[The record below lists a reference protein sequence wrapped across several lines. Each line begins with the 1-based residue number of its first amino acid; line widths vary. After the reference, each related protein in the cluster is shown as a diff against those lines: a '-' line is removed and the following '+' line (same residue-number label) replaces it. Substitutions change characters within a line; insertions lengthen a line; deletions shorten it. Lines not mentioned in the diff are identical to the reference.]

1 LGGYSLP
8 LPEGAFFELEES
20 DRISGSE
27 GSGVVF
33 VAGFACPDGG
43 LCYSAGFV
51 LASAG
56 GEFVAVVDFVLNGS
70 PVENSGWVAFGDWV
84 FVRGGVVLRLDCRDR
99 DLSAGGVAGVDSFVF
114 PVSDGSQTRY
124 VCHNAISQ
132 ELFEALTAEGAEG
145 GGVLRFVE
153 RVGESSSES
162 FAVAAQISSQIFETF
177 GGYDTPLPVGASFA
191 LSHVFFRSVPA
202 VEWSR
207 YFDCFLFY
215 RASIPPAP
223 PALPGTTGAPIVT
236 ILIPIPYPYPFE
248 CKGMAVVAYYD
259 IPNEIYSVSLVYS
272 QFNDRITSGFWH
284 FKLPGVPAVRLNCA
298 DQDLERD
305 DEADNDSYTTRER
318 LAEMPEGDTQFRYNP
333 ALIPFLPIDR
343 TTYVCRNTITREQYN
358 RLISIIPSVEE
369 NLRGPEATLQFVG
382 GCEHYHLAG
391 CLPFMDDTSFDLC
404 RDGGLLGGDVR
415 LLFEAVGCAGSVA
428 DSEWDFSLAYSEGSS
443 AASRTVAL
451 SYAVDE
457 GLSSEAM
464 LFAAGYWR
472 ITSEAS
478 PNRSVVVNCSGTD
491 LARSDS
497 NTVDDVY
504 VEEAVLSGESRTRYV
519 CFDRN
524 VPVGVLRTL
533 ARFGSDITVTYLGT
547 QVQQSNLIP
556 GCAAVLDE
564 CLPLAVGASF
574 ELCEE
579 TGSLGTDNL
588 FEFHYQYEAEECED
602 AMADDAVDLFVSYT
616 HDAPTNRRTINLTYS
631 TNGDQSSNPGLFA
644 PGYWRISGPRFS
656 VVFECLDT
664 DLSRSTQSDQ
674 DDVVLS
680 LFGAGAANAFTSYSC
695 SDRDVDSRVQRTFA
709 AFGDTLTL
717 TYLGSQPESSVLAPP
732 APGAAA
738 DPEYTVSF
746 SGLPGQWGLGW
757 DTTLAPSTSS
767 RFGTSQEW
775 ASASGLE
782 LVTSDPPGSGE
793 FVYWSTSDRFKPLG
807 SDYRVLQGEIV
818 RWVASIV
825 KNPSSP
831 DGWCETQGVPGYSFT
846 HTTAGTATRWCFEF
860 PADYR
865 QMLPD
870 LQDTFSLPLAHQL
883 RTKPEIE
890 LAAAEAEAL
899 QASLEE
905 NLDELSGLGSA
916 VGISSIL
923 DYIRYLLAVAATPQ
937 LETSGLVSELA
948 GLRFQQERF
957 SRRGL
962 CTQTRTSSD
971 GQNRQSWFWH
981 ITPNTTLTDF
991 DVYVGCEL
999 RGAAAG
1005 VSSSETAGTERG
1017 GNLTLFLPEPSAQST
1032 QDAYD
1037 VNLIGLE
1044 VTQGTQDWQGTVKLV
1059 RNRPTAVR
1067 AFFETS
1073 TGNPGHTV
1081 NIPVTAQLAVA
1092 TSDGTLLGTI
1102 RPLNPGS
1109 TVRADSSLF
1118 DDNGPGRGDI
1128 DSSLNFIIPT
1138 QWTNQ
1143 NENTHLTMSL
1153 VFPENLEV
1161 NCREQIRPA
1170 NTCSATITFQ
1180 TITPPTIV
1188 MVPIP
1193 LETANDN
1200 GDTQVQTP
1208 SITDLEVQFDRIQAM
1223 MPFPEQLLTTPEDR
1237 QYRPH
1242 TDYPQNFGPFTQPTG
1257 TAIEGFRAF
1266 LIMINDTLRDMRL
1279 ETDDLTAVY
1288 LGVLPGRNPSR
1299 LVGRSSGIPSAVASW
1314 YTWDINET
1322 SGNLQSYFDGA
1333 RNAGSHELGH
1343 MLGLHHPRQCT
1354 HLDGLNAQHECP
1366 IDVTPVCGE
1375 PPLPEGFRQGYPY
1388 FADPY
1393 PELDDDPRS
1402 GDEVVALLGPLGSPN
1417 TEVWGLAIGYME
1429 DKYRLPSWS
1438 AGLDSLI
1445 VSDPRDVYAVM
1456 SYCQGREYTL
1466 LEGGARNTQG
1476 IWLGSSNHESLVA
1489 GINNLLSRLA
1499 DPEDDINNP
1508 PEDEVGGAGSTG
1520 AVSSDLFV
1528 GKIRFS
1534 DSGVVS
1540 GVDLNRVYS
1549 RPRPSRP
1556 IISGDY
1562 VLELRDSTGSVVS
1575 NVPFAASESTSFI
1588 LLEPGETAPEDNSLA
1603 DFGFVVSN
1611 PPDYTSFAIKKDGR
1625 VLLVRERSENAPTVS
1640 ISGVSAGQMFSH
1652 ADSISLS
1659 WTGVDGDGDSLTYK
1673 VYYSID
1679 AGQSYEPLM
1688 LETTSTSTTV
1698 QASRLLGS
1706 DTARFAVSVSDGLR
1720 SGFAESAVFR
1730 VAKHAPQV
1738 QVESPGSGAVLAESQ
1753 GFMLEASGYDK
1764 EDGSLGFNAFS
1775 WASSIDG
1782 SLGVGRSVVMSA
1794 DQLTPGAHTITVTAT
1809 DSTGLT
1815 ATATVN
1821 ITITTRNT
1829 VPTAVDDTATAE
1841 LDTPAF
1847 IDVLANDIDAERDMD
1862 RRSFEITRQ
1871 PTLGEAEIAL
1881 SPTTGNLAV
1890 RYVGHTSG
1898 NDTLIYQICDG
1909 IGRCDTATVSI
1920 AVGLAGCTI
1929 VGTEGDDM
1937 LVGTT
1942 GDDVIC
1948 GLGGNDTI
1956 DGQQGADTILGGTGN
1971 DTINGRLGNDIIRG
1985 GLGNDQIL
1993 GHRGND
1999 TLSGG
2004 RGNDEI
2010 YGGEGNDNIQ
2020 GNQGEDQL
2028 HGEAGND
2035 NINGGE
2041 GDDTLGGGKG
2051 DDTLNGGPGADTI
2064 RGNAGADTIYRERGV
2079 DIVLGVASE
2088 DTIINQS
2095 QN

>member
-1 LGGYSLP
+1 MTSLTSRGKKQVALRIFAALFVALLVGSVMLAPSAVAQSEDSEDDAQQEGGSSATSVPPEEDSPAPAPSTTVPPVESPSFPSVLPPLAPSPTLSGELGGYSLP

-27 GSGVVF
+27 GSGVF
-33 VAGFACPDGG
+33 FGAGFVCPDGG

-56 GEFVAVVDFVLNGS
+56 SEFVAVVDFVLNGS

-99 DLSAGGVAGVDSFVF
+99 DLSPGGVAGVDSFVF

-132 ELFEALTAEGAEG
+132 ELFEALTADSVEG

-162 FAVAAQISSQIFETF
+162 FAVAAQVSNQIFETF

-191 LSHVFFRSVPA
+191 LSHDFFRSVPA

-223 PALPGTTGAPIVT
+223 PGAPIVT
-236 ILIPIPYPYPFE
+236 IHIPYPYPFE
-248 CKGMAVVAYYD
+248 CKGMSVVAYYD

-343 TTYVCRNTITREQYN
+343 TIYVCRNTITREQYN
-358 RLISIIPSVEE
+358 RLISVIPSVEE

-382 GCEHYHLAG
+382 NCEHFHLAG

-404 RDGGLLGGDVR
+404 RDGGLLGGDMR

-504 VEEAVLSGESRTRYV
+504 VEEAVLSGESRTRYL
-519 CFDRN
+519 CLDRN
-524 VPVGVLRTL
+524 VPAGVLRTL

-556 GCAAVLDE
+556 GCATIIDE
-564 CLPLAVGASF
+564 CLPVAVGASF
-574 ELCEE
+574 ELCLEDSPPAPGV
-579 TGSLGTDNL
+579 TLDFQS
-588 FEFHYQYEAEECED
+588 QYEAEECED
-602 AMADDAVDLFVSYT
+602 AVADEAADLFVSYT
-616 HDAPTNRRTINLTYS
+616 QQSAAHRVITLGYATG
-631 TNGDQSSNPGLFA
+631 GDQLSNPGLFA
-644 PGYWRISGPRFS
+644 PGYWRLSSPRYS
-656 VVFECLDT
+656 VVFACLDT
-664 DLSRSTQSDQ
+664 DLSNPSPAGQ
-674 DDVVLS
+674 DDAAVS
-680 LFGAGAANAFTSYSC
+680 LFGAGTADVSTRYIC
-695 SDRDVDSRVQRTFA
+695 SDRDVDSRVQRTFIA
-709 AFGDTLTL
+709 LPDMVTL

-732 APGAAA
+732 PPGAAA

-807 SDYRVLQGEIV
+807 SDYREMQGEIV
-818 RWVASIV
+818 RWVASII

-870 LQDTFSLPLAHQL
+870 LQDTFSLPLTHQL

-899 QASLEE
+899 QASLEDPNSE
-905 NLDELSGLGSA
+905 ISNADAA
-916 VGISSIL
+916 VRRAL
-923 DYIRYLLAVAATPQ
+923 RDYIRYLLAVAATPH
-937 LETSGLVSELA
+937 LGASGLVSELA

-962 CTQTRTSSD
+962 CTQTRTTAD

-1005 VSSSETAGTERG
+1005 VSSSETAGTDRG

-1073 TGNPGHTV
+1073 TDNPGHTV

-1109 TVRADSSLF
+1109 TVRADSSL
-1118 DDNGPGRGDI
+1118 
-1128 DSSLNFIIPT
+1128 ST
-1138 QWTNQ
+1138 T
-1143 NENTHLTMSL
+1143 
-1153 VFPENLEV
+1153 
-1161 NCREQIRPA
+1161 
-1170 NTCSATITFQ
+1170 
-1180 TITPPTIV
+1180 
-1188 MVPIP
+1188 
-1193 LETANDN
+1193 TA
-1200 GDTQVQTP
+1200 Q
-1208 SITDLEVQFDRIQAM
+1208 
-1223 MPFPEQLLTTPEDR
+1223 
-1237 QYRPH
+1237 
-1242 TDYPQNFGPFTQPTG
+1242 
-1257 TAIEGFRAF
+1257 
-1266 LIMINDTLRDMRL
+1266 
-1279 ETDDLTAVY
+1279 
-1288 LGVLPGRNPSR
+1288 
-1299 LVGRSSGIPSAVASW
+1299 
-1314 YTWDINET
+1314 
-1322 SGNLQSYFDGA
+1322 
-1333 RNAGSHELGH
+1333 
-1343 MLGLHHPRQCT
+1343 
-1354 HLDGLNAQHECP
+1354 
-1366 IDVTPVCGE
+1366 
-1375 PPLPEGFRQGYPY
+1375 
-1388 FADPY
+1388 
-1393 PELDDDPRS
+1393 
-1402 GDEVVALLGPLGSPN
+1402 DEA
-1417 TEVWGLAIGYME
+1417 
-1429 DKYRLPSWS
+1429 
-1438 AGLDSLI
+1438 
-1445 VSDPRDVYAVM
+1445 
-1456 SYCQGREYTL
+1456 
-1466 LEGGARNTQG
+1466 
-1476 IWLGSSNHESLVA
+1476 
-1489 GINNLLSRLA
+1489 
-1499 DPEDDINNP
+1499 
-1508 PEDEVGGAGSTG
+1508 
-1520 AVSSDLFV
+1520 
-1528 GKIRFS
+1528 
-1534 DSGVVS
+1534 
-1540 GVDLNRVYS
+1540 
-1549 RPRPSRP
+1549 
-1556 IISGDY
+1556 
-1562 VLELRDSTGSVVS
+1562 
-1575 NVPFAASESTSFI
+1575 
-1588 LLEPGETAPEDNSLA
+1588 
-1603 DFGFVVSN
+1603 
-1611 PPDYTSFAIKKDGR
+1611 
-1625 VLLVRERSENAPTVS
+1625 
-1640 ISGVSAGQMFSH
+1640 
-1652 ADSISLS
+1652 
-1659 WTGVDGDGDSLTYK
+1659 
-1673 VYYSID
+1673 
-1679 AGQSYEPLM
+1679 
-1688 LETTSTSTTV
+1688 TSTP
-1698 QASRLLGS
+1698 R
-1706 DTARFAVSVSDGLR
+1706 
-1720 SGFAESAVFR
+1720 
-1730 VAKHAPQV
+1730 
-1738 QVESPGSGAVLAESQ
+1738 
-1753 GFMLEASGYDK
+1753 
-1764 EDGSLGFNAFS
+1764 
-1775 WASSIDG
+1775 
-1782 SLGVGRSVVMSA
+1782 
-1794 DQLTPGAHTITVTAT
+1794 
-1809 DSTGLT
+1809 
-1815 ATATVN
+1815 
-1821 ITITTRNT
+1821 
-1829 VPTAVDDTATAE
+1829 
-1841 LDTPAF
+1841 
-1847 IDVLANDIDAERDMD
+1847 
-1862 RRSFEITRQ
+1862 
-1871 PTLGEAEIAL
+1871 
-1881 SPTTGNLAV
+1881 
-1890 RYVGHTSG
+1890 
-1898 NDTLIYQICDG
+1898 
-1909 IGRCDTATVSI
+1909 
-1920 AVGLAGCTI
+1920 
-1929 VGTEGDDM
+1929 
-1937 LVGTT
+1937 
-1942 GDDVIC
+1942 
-1948 GLGGNDTI
+1948 
-1956 DGQQGADTILGGTGN
+1956 
-1971 DTINGRLGNDIIRG
+1971 
-1985 GLGNDQIL
+1985 
-1993 GHRGND
+1993 
-1999 TLSGG
+1999 
-2004 RGNDEI
+2004 
-2010 YGGEGNDNIQ
+2010 
-2020 GNQGEDQL
+2020 
-2028 HGEAGND
+2028 
-2035 NINGGE
+2035 
-2041 GDDTLGGGKG
+2041 
-2051 DDTLNGGPGADTI
+2051 
-2064 RGNAGADTIYRERGV
+2064 
-2079 DIVLGVASE
+2079 
-2088 DTIINQS
+2088 
-2095 QN
+2095 

>member
-1 LGGYSLP
+1 
-8 LPEGAFFELEES
+8 
-20 DRISGSE
+20 
-27 GSGVVF
+27 
-33 VAGFACPDGG
+33 
-43 LCYSAGFV
+43 
-51 LASAG
+51 
-56 GEFVAVVDFVLNGS
+56 
-70 PVENSGWVAFGDWV
+70 
-84 FVRGGVVLRLDCRDR
+84 
-99 DLSAGGVAGVDSFVF
+99 
-114 PVSDGSQTRY
+114 
-124 VCHNAISQ
+124 
-132 ELFEALTAEGAEG
+132 
-145 GGVLRFVE
+145 
-153 RVGESSSES
+153 
-162 FAVAAQISSQIFETF
+162 
-177 GGYDTPLPVGASFA
+177 
-191 LSHVFFRSVPA
+191 
-202 VEWSR
+202 
-207 YFDCFLFY
+207 
-215 RASIPPAP
+215 
-223 PALPGTTGAPIVT
+223 
-236 ILIPIPYPYPFE
+236 
-248 CKGMAVVAYYD
+248 
-259 IPNEIYSVSLVYS
+259 
-272 QFNDRITSGFWH
+272 
-284 FKLPGVPAVRLNCA
+284 
-298 DQDLERD
+298 
-305 DEADNDSYTTRER
+305 
-318 LAEMPEGDTQFRYNP
+318 
-333 ALIPFLPIDR
+333 
-343 TTYVCRNTITREQYN
+343 
-358 RLISIIPSVEE
+358 
-369 NLRGPEATLQFVG
+369 
-382 GCEHYHLAG
+382 
-391 CLPFMDDTSFDLC
+391 
-404 RDGGLLGGDVR
+404 
-415 LLFEAVGCAGSVA
+415 
-428 DSEWDFSLAYSEGSS
+428 
-443 AASRTVAL
+443 
-451 SYAVDE
+451 
-457 GLSSEAM
+457 
-464 LFAAGYWR
+464 
-472 ITSEAS
+472 
-478 PNRSVVVNCSGTD
+478 
-491 LARSDS
+491 
-497 NTVDDVY
+497 
-504 VEEAVLSGESRTRYV
+504 
-519 CFDRN
+519 
-524 VPVGVLRTL
+524 
-533 ARFGSDITVTYLGT
+533 
-547 QVQQSNLIP
+547 
-556 GCAAVLDE
+556 
-564 CLPLAVGASF
+564 
-574 ELCEE
+574 
-579 TGSLGTDNL
+579 
-588 FEFHYQYEAEECED
+588 
-602 AMADDAVDLFVSYT
+602 
-616 HDAPTNRRTINLTYS
+616 
-631 TNGDQSSNPGLFA
+631 
-644 PGYWRISGPRFS
+644 
-656 VVFECLDT
+656 
-664 DLSRSTQSDQ
+664 
-674 DDVVLS
+674 
-680 LFGAGAANAFTSYSC
+680 
-695 SDRDVDSRVQRTFA
+695 
-709 AFGDTLTL
+709 
-717 TYLGSQPESSVLAPP
+717 
-732 APGAAA
+732 
-738 DPEYTVSF
+738 
-746 SGLPGQWGLGW
+746 
-757 DTTLAPSTSS
+757 
-767 RFGTSQEW
+767 
-775 ASASGLE
+775 
-782 LVTSDPPGSGE
+782 
-793 FVYWSTSDRFKPLG
+793 
-807 SDYRVLQGEIV
+807 
-818 RWVASIV
+818 
-825 KNPSSP
+825 
-831 DGWCETQGVPGYSFT
+831 
-846 HTTAGTATRWCFEF
+846 
-860 PADYR
+860 
-865 QMLPD
+865 
-870 LQDTFSLPLAHQL
+870 
-883 RTKPEIE
+883 
-890 LAAAEAEAL
+890 
-899 QASLEE
+899 
-905 NLDELSGLGSA
+905 
-916 VGISSIL
+916 
-923 DYIRYLLAVAATPQ
+923 
-937 LETSGLVSELA
+937 
-948 GLRFQQERF
+948 
-957 SRRGL
+957 
-962 CTQTRTSSD
+962 
-971 GQNRQSWFWH
+971 
-981 ITPNTTLTDF
+981 
-991 DVYVGCEL
+991 
-999 RGAAAG
+999 
-1005 VSSSETAGTERG
+1005 
-1017 GNLTLFLPEPSAQST
+1017 
-1032 QDAYD
+1032 
-1037 VNLIGLE
+1037 
-1044 VTQGTQDWQGTVKLV
+1044 
-1059 RNRPTAVR
+1059 
-1067 AFFETS
+1067 
-1073 TGNPGHTV
+1073 
-1081 NIPVTAQLAVA
+1081 
-1092 TSDGTLLGTI
+1092 
-1102 RPLNPGS
+1102 
-1109 TVRADSSLF
+1109 
-1118 DDNGPGRGDI
+1118 
-1128 DSSLNFIIPT
+1128 
-1138 QWTNQ
+1138 
-1143 NENTHLTMSL
+1143 MSL

-1170 NTCSATITFQ
+1170 NTCSATTTFQ

-1193 LETANDN
+1193 LENPYEEVEEN
-1200 GDTQVQTP
+1200 IFREIPQETP
-1208 SITDLEVQFDRIQAM
+1208 SITDLEVQYDRIQAM

-1257 TAIEGFRAF
+1257 TAIEVFRAF

-1288 LGVLPGRNPSR
+1288 LGVLPGSNPSG
-1299 LVGRSSGIPSAVASW
+1299 LVGRSIGIPSAVASW

-1343 MLGLHHPRQCT
+1343 MLGLHHPRMAGT
-1354 HLDGLNAQHECP
+1354 EGA
-1366 IDVTPVCGE
+1366 CGE
-1375 PPLPEGFRQGYPY
+1375 TTASPNLYPH
-1388 FADPY
+1388 FDDPY
-1393 PELDDDPRS
+1393 PDVDDDPRPDA
-1402 GDEVVALLGPLGSPN
+1402 GNNTNNERVALMGPLFHPRMDETEEYRPVGPN
-1417 TEVWGLAIGYME
+1417 REVWGLAIGYME

-1520 AVSSDLFV
+1520 VVSSDLFV

-1659 WTGVDGDGDSLTYK
+1659 WTGADGDGDSLTYK

-1753 GFMLEASGYDK
+1753 GFVLEASGYDK

-1862 RRSFEITRQ
+1862 RRSFEITRP
-1871 PTLGEAEIAL
+1871 PTLGEAEIVL

-1956 DGQQGADTILGGTGN
+1956 DGQQGADTILGGAGN

-1999 TLSGG
+1999 ILHGG

-2041 GDDTLGGGKG
+2041 GDDTLGGGRG
-2051 DDTLNGGPGADTI
+2051 DDTLDGGPGADTI

-2079 DIVLGVASE
+2079 DMVLGVASE